1 MSGIDKRA
9 IGGLAA
15 GHACADLCQGA
26 VPALL
31 PFLIAQR
38 GLSLT
43 AAAALLTAA
52 TLGSSIVQPLFG
64 LVADRASSPWL
75 MPGGV
80 AVAAAGLGSAG
91 LFDSYA
97 ALAAAL
103 VVSGLGV
110 AAFHPEGARCAS
122 RVSGSARAQGMSF
135 FSVGGNAG
143 FALGPLLVA
152 LVVATLGLGATPLL
166 AVPGMIVAAWLA
178 FERARLGRLAA
189 PAAAGDGHAPSRAA
203 AWWPFSRLA
212 GAAVARTAAFF
223 ALQALVPVYLIE
235 RHGATPATAA
245 AALTVLL
252 VAGAIGTLIG
262 GRLADRVGRKPVL
275 VASMIPLTLLLIALP
290 QVPTAPFVVVLAA
303 IGVAADGPFSVT
315 VVLGQEYL
323 PGREGLAS
331 GITLG
336 LAIGIG
342 GVLATALGA
351 VADLTSVHLALVLLP
366 AFALAALV
374 LAATLPGTRAVPA
387 ATVR

>member
-1 MSGIDKRA
+1 
-9 IGGLAA
+9 
-15 GHACADLCQGA
+15 

-64 LVADRASSPWL
+64 VVADRVSSPWL
-75 MPGGV
+75 MPAGV
-80 AVAAAGLGSAG
+80 ALAAAGLGSVG
-91 LFDSYA
+91 LFESFP
-97 ALAAAL
+97 ALAGAL
-103 VVSGLGV
+103 AVSGLGV
-110 AAFHPEGARCAS
+110 AAFHPEGARLAT
-122 RVSGSARAQGMSF
+122 RVSGSTRARGMSF

-166 AVPGMIVAAWLA
+166 AVPGLLVAAWLA
-178 FERARLGRLAA
+178 FERPRLGRLAA
-189 PAAAGDGHAPSRAA
+189 PDHVHAGAGPAPAA

-275 VASMIPLTLLLIALP
+275 VASMIPLVLLLIALP
-290 QVPTAPFVVVLAA
+290 QLPTAPFVVVLAA
-303 IGVAADGPFSVT
+303 IGMAADGPFSVT
-315 VVLGQEYL
+315 VVMGQEYL

-342 GVLATALGA
+342 GMLATALGA
-351 VADLTSVHLALVLLP
+351 VADVTSVQLALVLLP

-374 LAATLPGTRAVPA
+374 LAASLPGTPA
-387 ATVR
+387 ADRNVHGCCD

>member
-1 MSGIDKRA
+1 LSAIDRRA

-31 PFLIAQR
+31 PFLIAER

-52 TLGSSIVQPLFG
+52 TLGSSIVQPLLG
-64 LVADRASSPWL
+64 ALADRLAASWL
-75 MPGGV
+75 MPVGIVVGGAGV
-80 AVAAAGLGSAG
+80 GAAGLCES
-91 LFDSYA
+91 FP

-103 VVSGLGV
+103 AVSGLGV
-110 AAFHPEGARCAS
+110 AGFHPEGARFANY
-122 RVSGSARAQGMSF
+122 VSGAARARGMSY

-152 LVVATLGLGATPLL
+152 AVVAPFGLGATPLL
-166 AVPGMIVAAWLA
+166 ALPGLVVGGWLLTERSRLRA
-178 FERARLGRLAA
+178 FA
-189 PAAAGDGHAPSRAA
+189 PARGGVPAGPPPAA

-212 GAAVARTAAFF
+212 SAAVARTAAFF
-223 ALQALVPVYLIE
+223 ALQALVPIYLIE
-235 RHGATPATAA
+235 RHGLSPSLAA

-252 VAGAIGTLIG
+252 VAGAVGTLLG
-262 GRLADRVGRKPVL
+262 GRIADRVGRKPVL
-275 VASMIPLTLLLIALP
+275 VASMVPLTLLLAALP
-290 QVPTAPFVVVLAA
+290 EVGTVPFVVVLAA

-336 LAIGIG
+336 LAIGLG
-342 GVLATALGA
+342 GLLATTLGA

-366 AFALAALV
+366 AFALVALV
-374 LAATLPGTRAVPA
+374 LAASLPTTARA
-387 ATVR
+387 ATAR